1 MGKKHNEPDQEVYV
15 WSPPKGSASQQV
27 YINPPGGRPLQV
39 HEAQGTA
46 HLAIA
51 LAVAAFLVIVAC
63 GVAAAL
69 TAGAI
74 W

>member
-1 MGKKHNEPDQEVYV
+1 MSKKGSSPVHEVYV
-15 WSPPKGSASQQV
+15 WPPPEGAAQQV
-27 YINPPGGRPLQV
+27 YINPPGGRPPQV
-39 HEAQGTA
+39 HEAQGTL

-63 GVAAAL
+63 GVATAL
-69 TAGAI
+69 TAVAI

>member
-1 MGKKHNEPDQEVYV
+1 MGDKKYPDQEIYIG
-15 WSPPKGSASQQV
+15 PLPKGAGRQEV
-27 YINPPGGRPLQV
+27 YINPPGGRPPV
-39 HEAQGTA
+39 HEAQGTT
-46 HLAIA
+46 HLVIV